1 MEQATAGD
9 ASANRSRPGFWNQK
23 ERAKWDAWNER
34 EGMSADDA
42 KRQYSEAVKRLK
54 KEHG

>member
-1 MEQATAGD
+1 MEQATVGD

-42 KRQYSEAVKRLK
+42 KKQYSEAVKRLK
-54 KEHG
+54 KEHA